1 MRFQVTV
8 TLVDG
13 SRYILEKINTTD
25 KEVNEVKRL
34 YKIPAH
40 LHEKAVFIARLFN
53 ENQLKTIINFLINND
68 YIAEFHISKINPV
81 TLEDDVISLSKIV
94 RTYTNGT
101 NWESI
106 SFEVIDGMFIMG
118 YGLIDE
124 NYEARK
130 NERDFNATKQLL
142 DMLGREITLKNIEK
156 IQNYLRD
163 VKGID
168 DIFRFV
174 TELQE
179 SSPEKLNKILNELEK
194 ILISGTAQ
202 AHDKIIKLFQNKK

>member
-25 KEVNEVKRL
+25 KEINEIKRL
-34 YKIPAH
+34 YKIPPH
-40 LHEKAVFIARLFN
+40 LQEKAVFVARLFN
-53 ENQLKTIINFLINND
+53 EKQLKTIINFLINND

-142 DMLGREITLKNIEK
+142 SMLGRDITLKNIEK
-156 IQNYLRD
+156 IQNYLKN

-179 SSPEKLNKILNELEK
+179 SSTEKLNKILNELEK
-194 ILISGTAQ
+194 ILTSGTDQ
-202 AHDKIIKLFQNKK
+202 SHDKIIKLFQNKK

>member
-25 KEVNEVKRL
+25 KEVNEIKRL
-34 YKIPAH
+34 YKIPPH
-40 LHEKAVFIARLFN
+40 LQEKAVFVARLFN
-53 ENQLKTIINFLINND
+53 EKQLKTIINFLINND

-142 DMLGREITLKNIEK
+142 SMLGRDITLKNIEK
-156 IQNYLRD
+156 IQNYLKN

-179 SSPEKLNKILNELEK
+179 SSTEKLNKILNELEK
-194 ILISGTAQ
+194 ILTSGTDQ
-202 AHDKIIKLFQNKK
+202 SHDKIIKLFQNKK

>member
-25 KEVNEVKRL
+25 KEVNEIKRL
-34 YKIPAH
+34 YKIPPH
-40 LHEKAVFIARLFN
+40 LQEKAVFVARLFD
-53 ENQLKTIINFLINND
+53 EKQLKTIINFLINND

-94 RTYTNGT
+94 RTYANGT

-142 DMLGREITLKNIEK
+142 SMLGRDITLKNIEK
-156 IQNYLRD
+156 IQNYLKN

-179 SSPEKLNKILNELEK
+179 SSTEKLNKILNELEK
-194 ILISGTAQ
+194 ILTSGTDQ
-202 AHDKIIKLFQNKK
+202 SHDKIIKLFQNKK

>member
-1 MRFQVTV
+1 MRYQVTV

-25 KEVNEVKRL
+25 KEVNEIKKL
-34 YKIPAH
+34 YKIPSH
-40 LHEKAVFIARLFN
+40 LHEKAVFVARLFN
-53 ENQLKTIINFLINND
+53 EKQLKSIINFLINND
-68 YIAEFHISKINPV
+68 YIAEFHISKINPF
-81 TLEDDVISLSKIV
+81 TLEDDVISLSKVV
-94 RTYTNGT
+94 RSYTNNT

-130 NERDFNATKQLL
+130 SERDFNATKQLL
-142 DMLGREITLKNIEK
+142 NMLGKEITMRNIEK
-156 IQNYLRD
+156 IKNYLKD

-168 DIFRFV
+168 DIFKYV
-174 TELQE
+174 SDIQTAP
-179 SSPEKLNKILNELEK
+179 PETLNKILNELEK
-194 ILISGTAQ
+194 ILTTPSKTS
-202 AHDKIIKLFQNKK
+202 DSKIIKLFQNKK

>member
-25 KEVNEVKRL
+25 KEVNEIKRL
-34 YKIPAH
+34 YKIPPH
-40 LHEKAVFIARLFN
+40 LQEKAVFVARLFD
-53 ENQLKTIINFLINND
+53 EKQLKTIINFLINND

-142 DMLGREITLKNIEK
+142 SMLGRDITLKNIEK
-156 IQNYLRD
+156 IQNYLKN

-179 SSPEKLNKILNELEK
+179 SSTEKLNKILNELEK
-194 ILISGTAQ
+194 ILTSGTDQ
-202 AHDKIIKLFQNKK
+202 SHDKIIKLFQNKK